1 MVYQL
6 CLTERDKAKQ
16 YSAAII
22 CIDQRPT
29 DMTTNTS
36 KTPWIRVIP
45 LGGLGEIGK
54 NMMILETVDDLVV
67 IDAGVQFPE
76 LDMPGI
82 DVVIP
87 DMDYIEENIERVRG
101 LLITHG
107 HEDHIGAVPHFLRRI
122 PVPVYAPPMA
132 EALLREKLRQARMQ
146 DIVELHSIGVGK
158 QYPIGG
164 LTAEWF
170 SVCHSIPDST
180 GIAIETPAGIV
191 VHTGDFKI
199 DNTPA
204 IGYPSDLGILSDI
217 CQDGALLVMSDS
229 TYAEYEG
236 YSPSDREVIQNLPN
250 LIGAADGRVI
260 VSSFA
265 SQLARIQIVVNACI
279 THERKLCVVGRS
291 MINNTKIGQ
300 ELRHLD
306 IPEGLMITPAEANS
320 LPNNKIV
327 ILTTGSQGESQ
338 SGLVR
343 MSNNNHRDI
352 TIQNGDTIII
362 SASTIPGNEVAV
374 NDSINELVR
383 LGAKVITNTDQ
394 RTHVP
399 GHARKEELRMLI
411 NATRPEYFVPI
422 HGEYRMLKAH
432 ADLAVEAGVKNE
444 NVFLLTDGDVLELD
458 NYSGEIIDQIDAGH
472 IFVHGLGMW
481 DESGNV
487 IVERRSLSHNGV
499 VTVAFSRDS
508 ITGALVGKPK
518 IVSAG
523 FVHIED
529 ADNLLKEASDAL
541 TPVLAQHLKKPI
553 EWIELERVVRNTLGS
568 FLRHRTKR
576 RPLIITSAIDV

>member
-1 MVYQL
+1 M
-6 CLTERDKAKQ
+6 K
-16 YSAAII
+16 
-22 CIDQRPT
+22 
-29 DMTTNTS
+29 TNTS
-36 KTPWIRVIP
+36 ETPWIRVIP

-54 NMMILETVDDLVV
+54 NMMILETVEDIVV

-76 LDMPGI
+76 LDMPGV

-87 DMDYIEENIERVRG
+87 DMDYVEENIERVRG

-107 HEDHIGAVPHFLRRI
+107 HEDHIGAVPHFLKRI
-122 PVPVYAPPMA
+122 PVPVYAPAMA
-132 EALLREKLRQARMQ
+132 EALLREKLRQAGIL
-146 DIVELHSIGVGK
+146 DIAELDAVEVGE
-158 QYPIGG
+158 QYTMGG
-164 LTAEWF
+164 LTVEWF

-180 GIAIETPAGIV
+180 GIAIQTPAGIV
-191 VHTGDFKI
+191 IHTGDFKI

-204 IGYPSDLGILSDI
+204 IGYPSDLGILSEI

-236 YSPSDREVIQNLPN
+236 YSTSDREVVHNLPN

-265 SQLARIQIVVNACI
+265 SQIARIQIVANACI
-279 THERKLCVVGRS
+279 THDRKLCVVGRS
-291 MINNTKIGQ
+291 MVNNTKIGQ
-300 ELRHLD
+300 ELGHLNL
-306 IPEGLMITPAEANS
+306 PEGLIITPAEANS
-320 LPNNKIV
+320 LPDKKVV

-352 TIQNGDTIII
+352 TIQSGDTIII
-362 SASTIPGNEVAV
+362 SASTIPGNEVHV

-383 LGAKVITNTDQ
+383 LGATVITNSSQ

-432 ADLAVEAGVKNE
+432 ADLAMEAGIKNE

-458 NYSGEIIDQIDAGH
+458 HYSGEIIDRIEAGH
-472 IFVHGLGMW
+472 IFVDGLGMW

-487 IVERRSLSHNGV
+487 ILERRSLSHNGV

-523 FVHIED
+523 FVHIQD
-529 ADNLLKEASDAL
+529 ADNLLKEASDTL
-541 TPVLAQHLKKPI
+541 TPVLAQHLTKPI
-553 EWIELERVVRNTLGS
+553 EWMELERVVRNTLTS

-576 RPLIITSAIDV
+576 RPLIIISAIDV